1 MKLAPQGHYNLNGGS
16 LVGSTLHD
24 LNTIDSRNPEIDG
37 ITDTDRDAPTGDELD
52 NDEDS
57 TSGGVCHRKL
67 KFMSS
72 HKSAFY
78 SMCSW

>member
-1 MKLAPQGHYNLNGGS
+1 MKLAPQGHYNGGT

-57 TSGGVCHRKL
+57 TSGGVCHCWSLR
-67 KFMSS
+67 
-72 HKSAFY
+72 
-78 SMCSW
+78 